1 MNTIQRTILVAT
13 AGLLIVMLLFPPFE
27 AKADGRTENLGYS
40 FILKPPSDRRR
51 TVEPRSAVRGKRYAM
66 RTVYIT
72 GSVRVRLL
80 GLQFL
85 TVMTA
90 GGILFF
96 AFKEWKPSCI
106 DRGSWESC

>member
-1 MNTIQRTILVAT
+1 MNTIQRLILVAT

-27 AKADGRTENLGYS
+27 TKGEGSTNNVGYS
-40 FILKPPSDRRR
+40 FILDPPRDSRDTGSMRL
-51 TVEPRSAVRGKRYAM
+51 GKRYVRG
-66 RTVYIT
+66 RTVYMT